1 MPRVSVPNPGFARPP
16 EGVQSFLG
24 RPGERLKR
32 PLFTARRARGWLIGG
47 LRMVALAAVLVWSAF
62 PIALIV
68 LSSLRLPRD
77 IFSAGSRFTFTVTTQ
92 NYVNLWKRWP
102 DFFHNLLNSVWVS
115 LGATALTLVIS
126 FLAGYVY
133 SRRAGKLLTASAF
146 FMILV
151 RLLPP
156 IVITLPLFPAIN
168 WLMLNDTRAVLI
180 LLYTAFFLS
189 LGTWIMKAFID
200 QLPRELEEAAAMDGA
215 GLWQTLW
222 RIVLPLSYAGLIA
235 TSVFI
240 MVFAWNDFL
249 FAFIFTAVDAKTAP
263 LVISEMVGAI
273 DGVDWGIL
281 FAAATLQLVPILVF
295 VLLVQKYLIAG
306 LTAGTVKG

>member
-1 MPRVSVPNPGFARPP
+1 MPRVSAPNPGFARPP

-24 RPGERLKR
+24 RPGERLER
-32 PLFTARRARGWLIGG
+32 PFFTTRRARGWLIGG

-77 IFSAGSRFTFTVTTQ
+77 IFSTGSRFVFTVTTQ

-189 LGTWIMKAFID
+189 LGSWIMKAFID

-222 RIVLPLSYAGLIA
+222 LIVLPLSYAGLIA

>member
-1 MPRVSVPNPGFARPP
+1 MLRAKPFFTLRR
-16 EGVQSFLG
+16 G
-24 RPGERLKR
+24 R
-32 PLFTARRARGWLIGG
+32 AWLVGG
-47 LRMVALAAVLVWSAF
+47 LRMLALAAVLVWSVF
-62 PIALIV
+62 PIALMV
-68 LSSLRLPRD
+68 SSSLRLPKD
-77 IFSAGSRFTFTVTTQ
+77 IFSGGSSLLFSPTTQ
-92 NYVNLWKRWP
+92 NYVNLWQRWP
-102 DFFHNLLNSVWVS
+102 DFFHNLLNSLVVS
-115 LGATALTLVIS
+115 VGATALTLVIS

-133 SRRAGKLLTASAF
+133 SRRDGRLLTASAF

-168 WLMLNDTRAVLI
+168 WLMLNDTKAVLI

-189 LGTWIMKAFID
+189 LGAWIMKAFID
-200 QLPRELEEAAAMDGA
+200 QLPRELEEAAAIDGA

-281 FAAATLQLVPILVF
+281 FAAATLQLIPILLF

>member
-1 MPRVSVPNPGFARPP
+1 MRDAPRSPAI
-16 EGVQSFLG
+16 
-24 RPGERLKR
+24 
-32 PLFTARRARGWLIGG
+32 RRAQHLLVGAA
-47 LRMVALAAVLVWSAF
+47 RMLALAAVVVWSAF
-62 PIALIV
+62 PIMLIV
-68 LSSLRLPRD
+68 MGSLRLPRD
-77 IFSAGSRFTFTVTTQ
+77 IFSDKNLFFFTPTVL

-102 DFFHNLLNSVWVS
+102 DFFHNLQNSLEIA

-133 SRRAGKLLTASAF
+133 ARRQSRLLTASAF

-156 IVITLPLFPAIN
+156 IVLTLPLFPAVN
-168 WLMLNDTRAVLI
+168 WLMLNDTRTVLV
-180 LLYTAFFLS
+180 LLYCAFFLS

-200 QLPRELEEAAAMDGA
+200 QLPIELEEAAAIDGSS
-215 GLWQTLW
+215 LWQTLW
-222 RIVLPLSYAGLIA
+222 HIVLPLSHAGLIA

-240 MVFAWNDFL
+240 LVFAWNDFL

-281 FAAATLQLVPILVF
+281 FAAATLQLLPILVF

-306 LTAGTVKG
+306 LSAGASKG

>member
-1 MPRVSVPNPGFARPP
+1 MLRTRRPIT
-16 EGVQSFLG
+16 
-24 RPGERLKR
+24 RRRLR
-32 PLFTARRARGWLIGG
+32 QWLFGA
-47 LRMVALAAVLVWSAF
+47 LRMLALAVVLLWSVF

-68 LSSLRLPRD
+68 GASLRSPRD
-77 IFSAGSRFTFTVTTQ
+77 IFSSSFAWFLTPTTQ

-102 DFFHNLLNSVWVS
+102 DFFHNLANSLVIA

-133 SRRAGKLLTASAF
+133 SRRDSRLLTASAF

-156 IVITLPLFPAIN
+156 IVITLPLFPAVN
-168 WLMLNDTRAVLI
+168 WLLLNDTRTVLV
-180 LLYTAFFLS
+180 LLYCAFFVS
-189 LGTWIMKAFID
+189 LGSWIMKAFID
-200 QLPRELEEAAAMDGA
+200 QLPRELEEAAAIDGA
-215 GLWQTLW
+215 GLLQTLW
-222 RIVLPLSYAGLIA
+222 LIVLPLSYAGLIA

>member
-1 MPRVSVPNPGFARPP
+1 MSHALPVLRIAPRLR
-16 EGVQSFLG
+16 
-24 RPGERLKR
+24 RRLV
-32 PLFTARRARGWLIGG
+32 LA
-47 LRMVALAAVLVWSAF
+47 LRMLALGAVLVWSGY
-62 PIALIV
+62 PIV
-68 LSSLRLPRD
+68 LLVSASIRPPRD
-77 IFSAGSRFTFTVTTQ
+77 VFGVGPFSPTLV
-92 NYVNLWKRWP
+92 NYRNLWERWP
-102 DFFHNLLNSVWVS
+102 DFFGNLLNSLVIS
-115 LGATALTLVIS
+115 LCATALTLVVA

-133 SRRAGKLLTASAF
+133 SRRLSRVLTASAF

-168 WLMLNDTRAVLI
+168 WLQLNDTKLVLV
-180 LLYTAFFLS
+180 LLYCAFFVS
-189 LGTWIMKAFID
+189 LGTWIMKAFVD
-200 QLPRELEEAAAMDGA
+200 QLPRELEEAAAIDGA
-215 GLWQTLW
+215 GLRQTLW
-222 RIVLPLSYAGLIA
+222 RVVLPLSHAGLIA

-281 FAAATLQLVPILVF
+281 FAAATLQLLPILVF
-295 VLLVQKYLIAG
+295 VLMVQKYLIAG

>member
-1 MPRVSVPNPGFARPP
+1 M
-16 EGVQSFLG
+16 
-24 RPGERLKR
+24 
-32 PLFTARRARGWLIGG
+32 ARRRRPFNARNVRRALAHA
-47 LRMVALAAVLVWSAF
+47 LRMLALAAVLLWSGF
-62 PIALIV
+62 PILLV
-68 LSSLRLPRD
+68 VWSSLRQPRD
-77 IFSAGSRFTFTVTTQ
+77 IFAGGGNLLALTTR
-92 NYVNLWKRWP
+92 NYVNLWQRWP
-102 DFFHNLLNSVWVS
+102 DFFHNLVNSLVIALS
-115 LGATALTLVIS
+115 ATALTLVVS

-133 SRRAGKLLTASAF
+133 SRRDGRLLTATAF

-156 IVITLPLFPAIN
+156 IVITLPLFPAVN
-168 WLMLNDTRAVLI
+168 WLLLNDTRTVLVI
-180 LLYTAFFLS
+180 LYCAFFLS
-189 LGTWIMKAFID
+189 LGTWIMKAFVD
-200 QLPRELEEAAAMDGA
+200 QLPRELEEAAAIDGA
-215 GLWQTLW
+215 GLWQTL
-222 RIVLPLSYAGLIA
+222 RLIVLPLSYAGLIA

-295 VLLVQKYLIAG
+295 VILVQKYLIAG

>member
-1 MPRVSVPNPGFARPP
+1 MAGPR
-16 EGVQSFLG
+16 
-24 RPGERLKR
+24 R
-32 PLFTARRARGWLIGG
+32 PLTLRRAGRWLMHA
-47 LRMVALAAVLVWSAF
+47 LRMLALAAVMLWSGF
-62 PIALIV
+62 PILLV
-68 LSSLRLPRD
+68 VMSSLRPPRD
-77 IFSAGSRFTFTVTTQ
+77 IFGGGSLLSLTTR
-92 NYVNLWKRWP
+92 NYVNLWERWP
-102 DFFHNLLNSVWVS
+102 DFFHNLANSLVIA
-115 LGATALTLVIS
+115 LCATALTLVVS

-133 SRRAGKLLTASAF
+133 SRRDGRLLTASAF

-156 IVITLPLFPAIN
+156 IVITLPLFPAVN
-168 WLMLNDTRAVLI
+168 WLLLNDTRTVLVI
-180 LLYTAFFLS
+180 LYCAFFLS

-200 QLPRELEEAAAMDGA
+200 QLPRELEEAAAIDGA
-215 GLWQTLW
+215 GLFQTLW
-222 RIVLPLSYAGLIA
+222 LIVLPLSYAGLIA

-281 FAAATLQLVPILVF
+281 FAAATLQLMPILVF
-295 VLLVQKYLIAG
+295 VILVQKYLIAG

>member
-1 MPRVSVPNPGFARPP
+1 MHDATPSRRWRQLRRGLIAGARM
-16 EGVQSFLG
+16 L
-24 RPGERLKR
+24 
-32 PLFTARRARGWLIGG
+32 
-47 LRMVALAAVLVWSAF
+47 ALAVVLVWSAF
-62 PIALIV
+62 PIALLV
-68 LSSLRLPRD
+68 LGSLRMPRD
-77 IFSAGSRFTFTVTTQ
+77 IFSEKNLFLFTPTLQ
-92 NYVNLWKRWP
+92 NYVNLWQRWP
-102 DFFHNLLNSVWVS
+102 DFFHNLVNSLLIA

-133 SRRAGKLLTASAF
+133 ARRQGRMLTASAF
-146 FMILV
+146 FMIMV

-156 IVITLPLFPAIN
+156 IVLTLPLFPAIN
-168 WLMLNDTRAVLI
+168 WLMLNDTRTVLI
-180 LLYTAFFLS
+180 LLYSAFFLS

-200 QLPRELEEAAAMDGA
+200 QLPIELEEAAAIDGSS
-215 GLWQTLW
+215 LWQTLW
-222 RIVLPLSYAGLIA
+222 HIILPLSHAGLIA

-263 LVISEMVGAI
+263 VVISEMVGAI

-281 FAAATLQLVPILVF
+281 FAAATLQLLPILVF

-306 LTAGTVKG
+306 LSAGASKG

>member
-1 MPRVSVPNPGFARPP
+1 MAAR
-16 EGVQSFLG
+16 S
-24 RPGERLKR
+24 R
-32 PLFTARRARGWLIGG
+32 PLTVRRLRRWLVHA
-47 LRMVALAAVLVWSAF
+47 LRMLALAAVLLWSGF
-62 PIALIV
+62 PILLV
-68 LSSLRLPRD
+68 VVSSLRPPRD
-77 IFSAGSRFTFTVTTQ
+77 IFAGGGGGGLLSSLTTR
-92 NYVNLWKRWP
+92 NYVNLWERWP
-102 DFFHNLLNSVWVS
+102 DFFDNLVNSLVVALS
-115 LGATALTLVIS
+115 ATALTLVVS

-133 SRRAGKLLTASAF
+133 SRRDGRLLTASAF

-156 IVITLPLFPAIN
+156 IVITLPLFPAVN
-168 WLMLNDTRAVLI
+168 WLLLNDTRTVLVI
-180 LLYTAFFLS
+180 LYCAFFLS

-200 QLPRELEEAAAMDGA
+200 QLPRELEEAAAIDGA
-215 GLWQTLW
+215 SLWQTL
-222 RIVLPLSYAGLIA
+222 RLIVLPLSYAGLIA

-263 LVISEMVGAI
+263 LVISEMVSAI

-281 FAAATLQLVPILVF
+281 FAAATLQLLPILVF
-295 VLLVQKYLIAG
+295 VILVQKYLIAG

>member
-1 MPRVSVPNPGFARPP
+1 VAAP
-16 EGVQSFLG
+16 EFS
-24 RPGERLKR
+24 R
-32 PLFTARRARGWLIGG
+32 TARQLRRLLLAL
-47 LRMVALAAVLVWSAF
+47 LRMSALALVLLWSAF

-68 LSSLRLPRD
+68 IGSVRPAAQ
-77 IFSAGSRFTFTVTTQ
+77 IFSEKNLVAFSATTQ

-102 DFFHNLLNSVWVS
+102 DFFHNLANSLLIA
-115 LGATALTLVIS
+115 LGATALTLVVS

-133 SRRAGKLLTASAF
+133 ARRQGRWLTASAF

-156 IVITLPLFPAIN
+156 IVLTLPLFPAVN
-168 WLMLNDTRAVLI
+168 WLMLNDTRTVLI
-180 LLYTAFFLS
+180 VLYCAFFVS

-200 QLPRELEEAAAMDGA
+200 QLPLELEEAAAIDGST
-215 GLWQTLW
+215 LWQTLW
-222 RIVLPLSYAGLIA
+222 HIILPLSHAGLIA

-263 LVISEMVGAI
+263 VVISEMVGAI

-281 FAAATLQLVPILVF
+281 FAAATCQLLPILVF

-306 LTAGTVKG
+306 LAAGAAKG

>member
-1 MPRVSVPNPGFARPP
+1 MAAGRRP
-16 EGVQSFLG
+16 VTV
-24 RPGERLKR
+24 RRL
-32 PLFTARRARGWLIGG
+32 RRWLVNA
-47 LRMVALAAVLVWSAF
+47 LRMLALVAVLVWSGF
-62 PIALIV
+62 PILLV
-68 LSSLRLPRD
+68 VFSSLRPPRD
-77 IFSAGSRFTFTVTTQ
+77 IFGGGGSLLSLTTR
-92 NYVNLWKRWP
+92 NYTNLWERWP
-102 DFFHNLLNSVWVS
+102 DFFHNLVNSLVIALS
-115 LGATALTLVIS
+115 ATALTLVVS

-133 SRRAGKLLTASAF
+133 SRRDSRALTASAF

-156 IVITLPLFPAIN
+156 IVITLPLFPAVN
-168 WLMLNDTRAVLI
+168 WLMLNDTRTVLVI
-180 LLYTAFFLS
+180 LYCAFFVS

-200 QLPRELEEAAAMDGA
+200 QLPRELEEAAAIDGA
-215 GLWQTLW
+215 GLWQTL
-222 RIVLPLSYAGLIA
+222 RLVVLPLSYAGMIA

-295 VLLVQKYLIAG
+295 VILVQKYLIAG

>member
-1 MPRVSVPNPGFARPP
+1 MPLPKRAFSR
-16 EGVQSFLG
+16 Q
-24 RPGERLKR
+24 RL
-32 PLFTARRARGWLIGG
+32 RRALVHG
-47 LRMVALAAVLVWSAF
+47 LRMTALAAVLLWSAF
-62 PIALIV
+62 PIALMV
-68 LSSLRLPRD
+68 LASLRPPRD
-77 IFSAGSRFTFTVTTQ
+77 IFSTSLNFISTATTH

-102 DFFHNLLNSVWVS
+102 DFFHNLGNSLVVA
-115 LGATALTLVIS
+115 LGATALTLLLS

-133 SRRAGKLLTASAF
+133 SRRQGRLLTASAF

-156 IVITLPLFPAIN
+156 IVLTLPLFPAIN
-168 WLMLNDTRAVLI
+168 WLLLNDTRSVLV
-180 LLYTAFFLS
+180 LLYCAFFLS
-189 LGTWIMKAFID
+189 LGSWIMKTFID
-200 QLPRELEEAAAMDGA
+200 QLPRELEEAAAIDGA
-215 GLWQTLW
+215 SLAQILWL
-222 RIVLPLSYAGLIA
+222 IVLPLSYAGLIA

-295 VLLVQKYLIAG
+295 VLLAQKHLIAG
-306 LTAGTVKG
+306 LAAGAMKG

>member
-1 MPRVSVPNPGFARPP
+1 M
-16 EGVQSFLG
+16 L
-24 RPGERLKR
+24 
-32 PLFTARRARGWLIGG
+32 
-47 LRMVALAAVLVWSAF
+47 WSGF
-62 PIALIV
+62 PILLVV
-68 LSSLRLPRD
+68 LSSLRQPRD
-77 IFSAGSRFTFTVTTQ
+77 IFDGGGSLLSLTTR
-92 NYVNLWKRWP
+92 NYTNLWERWP
-102 DFFHNLLNSVWVS
+102 DFFDNLANSLVIALS
-115 LGATALTLVIS
+115 ATALTLVVS

-133 SRRAGKLLTASAF
+133 SRRDGRLLTASAF

-156 IVITLPLFPAIN
+156 IVITLPLFPAVN
-168 WLMLNDTRAVLI
+168 WLMLNDTRTVLVI
-180 LLYTAFFLS
+180 LYCAFFLS

-200 QLPRELEEAAAMDGA
+200 QLPRELEEAAAIDGA
-215 GLWQTLW
+215 GLWQTL
-222 RIVLPLSYAGLIA
+222 RLVVLPLSYAGLIA

-281 FAAATLQLVPILVF
+281 FAAATLQLLPILVF

>member
-1 MPRVSVPNPGFARPP
+1 MTVSR
-16 EGVQSFLG
+16 
-24 RPGERLKR
+24 RPG
-32 PLFTARRARGWLIGG
+32 LFSPRMRRRAVLA
-47 LRMVALAAVLVWSAF
+47 LRMVALAAVLVWSGY
-62 PIALIV
+62 PIFLLVSASI
-68 LSSLRLPRD
+68 RQPRD
-77 IFSAGSRFTFTVTTQ
+77 VFGVGPFSPTLV
-92 NYVNLWKRWP
+92 NYRNLWERWP
-102 DFFHNLLNSVWVS
+102 DFFGNLLNSLIIS
-115 LGATALTLVIS
+115 LCATALTLVVA

-133 SRRAGKLLTASAF
+133 SRRNSRVLTASAF

-156 IVITLPLFPAIN
+156 IVITLPLFPAVN
-168 WLMLNDTRAVLI
+168 WLQLNDTKLVLV
-180 LLYTAFFLS
+180 LLYCAFFVS

-200 QLPRELEEAAAMDGA
+200 QLPRELEEAAAIDGA
-215 GLWQTLW
+215 GLRQTLW
-222 RIVLPLSYAGLIA
+222 RVVLPLSHAGLIA

-281 FAAATLQLVPILVF
+281 FAAATLQLLPVLVF
-295 VLLVQKYLIAG
+295 VLMVQKYLIAG

>member
-1 MPRVSVPNPGFARPP
+1 M
-16 EGVQSFLG
+16 
-24 RPGERLKR
+24 
-32 PLFTARRARGWLIGG
+32 RRASPALIRRRLRRGAVNV
-47 LRMVALAAVLVWSAF
+47 LRMLALAAVLVWSTF
-62 PIALIV
+62 PIV
-68 LSSLRLPRD
+68 LMVVASLRPPRD
-77 IFSAGSRFTFTVTTQ
+77 IFSTRLDFIATAGVQ

-102 DFFHNLLNSVWVS
+102 DFFDNLGNSLVIS
-115 LGATALTLVIS
+115 LIATLLTLLVS

-133 SRRAGKLLTASAF
+133 SRREGRLLTASAF

-156 IVITLPLFPAIN
+156 IVLTLPLFPAVN
-168 WLMLNDTRAVLI
+168 WLRLNDTRTVLV
-180 LLYTAFFLS
+180 LLYCAFFVS

-200 QLPRELEEAAAMDGA
+200 QLPRELEEASAIDGA
-215 GLWQTLW
+215 SLSQTLW
-222 RIVLPLSYAGLIA
+222 RIVLPLSHAALIA

-263 LVISEMVGAI
+263 LVISEMVGAV

-295 VLLVQKYLIAG
+295 VLLAQKYLIAG
-306 LTAGTVKG
+306 LAAGTVKG

>member
-1 MPRVSVPNPGFARPP
+1 MAAPDFSHATRKLR
-16 EGVQSFLG
+16 
-24 RPGERLKR
+24 RL
-32 PLFTARRARGWLIGG
+32 LLAL
-47 LRMVALAAVLVWSAF
+47 LRMSALALVLLWSAF

-68 LSSLRLPRD
+68 LGSVRPAAQIFAEKNLFA
-77 IFSAGSRFTFTVTTQ
+77 FSATTQ

-102 DFFHNLLNSVWVS
+102 DFFHNLANSLLIA
-115 LGATALTLVIS
+115 LGATALTLVVS

-133 SRRAGKLLTASAF
+133 ARRQGRWLTASAF

-156 IVITLPLFPAIN
+156 IVLTLPLFPAVN
-168 WLMLNDTRAVLI
+168 WLMLNDTRTVLI
-180 LLYTAFFLS
+180 VLYCAFFVS

-200 QLPRELEEAAAMDGA
+200 QLPLELEEAAAIDGST
-215 GLWQTLW
+215 LWQTLW
-222 RIVLPLSYAGLIA
+222 HIILPLSHAGLIA

-263 LVISEMVGAI
+263 VVISEMVGAI

-281 FAAATLQLVPILVF
+281 FAAATCQLLPILVF

-306 LTAGTVKG
+306 LSAGAAKG

>member
-1 MPRVSVPNPGFARPP
+1 MPRTSLDR
-16 EGVQSFLG
+16 
-24 RPGERLKR
+24 RRLRK
-32 PLFTARRARGWLIGG
+32 AVIHA
-47 LRMVALAAVLVWSAF
+47 LRMLALAAVLLWSAF
-62 PIALIV
+62 PILLMVTA
-68 LSSLRLPRD
+68 SLRAPRD
-77 IFSAGSRFTFTVTTQ
+77 VFSTSLDLLATASTQ

-102 DFFHNLLNSVWVS
+102 DFFQNLGNSLVIA
-115 LGATALTLVIS
+115 LGATALTLALS

-133 SRRAGKLLTASAF
+133 SRREGRLFTASAF

-156 IVITLPLFPAIN
+156 IVITLPLFPAVN
-168 WLMLNDTRAVLI
+168 WLRLNDTRSVLI
-180 LLYTAFFLS
+180 VLYCAFFLS

-200 QLPRELEEAAAMDGA
+200 QLPRELDEASAIDGA
-215 GLWQTLW
+215 SLAQTLW
-222 RIVLPLSYAGLIA
+222 QVILPLSHAGLIA

-263 LVISEMVGAI
+263 LVISEMVGAV

-281 FAAATLQLVPILVF
+281 FAAATLQLLPILLF
-295 VLLVQKYLIAG
+295 VWLAQKYLIAG
-306 LTAGTVKG
+306 LSAGTVKG

>member
-1 MPRVSVPNPGFARPP
+1 M
-16 EGVQSFLG
+16 
-24 RPGERLKR
+24 
-32 PLFTARRARGWLIGG
+32 
-47 LRMVALAAVLVWSAF
+47 
-62 PIALIV
+62 
-68 LSSLRLPRD
+68 SSL
-77 IFSAGSRFTFTVTTQ
+77 TTR
-92 NYVNLWKRWP
+92 NYVNLWERWP
-102 DFFHNLLNSVWVS
+102 DFFDNLVNSLVVALS
-115 LGATALTLVIS
+115 ATALTLVVS

-133 SRRAGKLLTASAF
+133 SRRDGRLLTASAF

-156 IVITLPLFPAIN
+156 IVITLPLFPAVN
-168 WLMLNDTRAVLI
+168 WLLLNDTRTVLVI
-180 LLYTAFFLS
+180 LYCAFFLS

-200 QLPRELEEAAAMDGA
+200 QLPRELEEAAAIDGA
-215 GLWQTLW
+215 SLWQTL
-222 RIVLPLSYAGLIA
+222 RLIVLPLSYAGLIA

-281 FAAATLQLVPILVF
+281 FAAATLQLLPILVF
-295 VLLVQKYLIAG
+295 VILVQKYLIAG

>member
-1 MPRVSVPNPGFARPP
+1 MQRRSPAAIRR
-16 EGVQSFLG
+16 
-24 RPGERLKR
+24 RL
-32 PLFTARRARGWLIGG
+32 RRGAVNA
-47 LRMVALAAVLVWSAF
+47 LRMLALAAVLVWSAF
-62 PIALIV
+62 PIV
-68 LSSLRLPRD
+68 LMVVASLRPPRD
-77 IFSAGSRFTFTVTTQ
+77 IFSTRLDFIATAGVQ

-102 DFFHNLLNSVWVS
+102 DFFGNLGNSLVIS
-115 LGATALTLVIS
+115 ISATLLTLLVS

-133 SRRAGKLLTASAF
+133 SRREGRLLTASAF

-156 IVITLPLFPAIN
+156 IVLTLPLFPAVN
-168 WLMLNDTRAVLI
+168 WLRLNDTRTVLV
-180 LLYTAFFLS
+180 LLYCAFFVS

-200 QLPRELEEAAAMDGA
+200 QLPRELEEASAIDGA
-215 GLWQTLW
+215 SLAQTLW
-222 RIVLPLSYAGLIA
+222 RIVLPLSHAALIA

-263 LVISEMVGAI
+263 LVISEMVGAV

-295 VLLVQKYLIAG
+295 VLLAQKYLIAG
-306 LTAGTVKG
+306 LAAGTVKG

>member
-1 MPRVSVPNPGFARPP
+1 MPRRKPA
-16 EGVQSFLG
+16 
-24 RPGERLKR
+24 
-32 PLFTARRARGWLIGG
+32 FTTRSARRGLIGL
-47 LRMVALAAVLVWSAF
+47 LRMLALGAVLVWSAF
-62 PIALIV
+62 PIFLIV
-68 LSSLRLPRD
+68 SASLRLPKD
-77 IFSAGSRFTFTVTTQ
+77 IFSTGSSFFFSPTTQ

-102 DFFHNLLNSVWVS
+102 DFFHNLLNSLMVS

-133 SRRAGKLLTASAF
+133 SRRDGKLLTASAF

-168 WLMLNDTRAVLI
+168 WLMLNDTKLVLV

-189 LGTWIMKAFID
+189 LGSWIMKAFID

>member
-1 MPRVSVPNPGFARPP
+1 MPAR
-16 EGVQSFLG
+16 ESSS
-24 RPGERLKR
+24 
-32 PLFTARRARGWLIGG
+32 TARRARRWVAGAARMAALG
-47 LRMVALAAVLVWSAF
+47 LVLVWSAF

-68 LSSLRLPRD
+68 LGSLRSPRE
-77 IFSAGSRFTFTVTTQ
+77 IFSEKNLFAFTATTQ
-92 NYVNLWKRWP
+92 NYANLWKRWP
-102 DFFHNLLNSVWVS
+102 DFFHNLLNS
-115 LGATALTLVIS
+115 LEIALAATALTLVVS

-133 SRRAGKLLTASAF
+133 ARRQGRLLTGSAF

-156 IVITLPLFPAIN
+156 IVLTLPLFPAVN
-168 WLMLNDTRAVLI
+168 WLMLNDTRTVLV
-180 LLYTAFFLS
+180 LLYCAFFLS

-200 QLPRELEEAAAMDGA
+200 QLPVELEEAAAIDGSS
-215 GLWQTLW
+215 LWQTLW
-222 RIVLPLSYAGLIA
+222 HIVLPLSHAGLIA

-249 FAFIFTAVDAKTAP
+249 FAFIFTAVNAKTAP

-281 FAAATLQLVPILVF
+281 FAAATCQLLPILVF

-306 LTAGTVKG
+306 LSAGTSKG

>member
-1 MPRVSVPNPGFARPP
+1 MSSLSEPGVYGSRWRQRIVGA
-16 EGVQSFLG
+16 
-24 RPGERLKR
+24 
-32 PLFTARRARGWLIGG
+32 
-47 LRMVALAAVLVWSAF
+47 LRMAALGVVLVWSGY
-62 PIALIV
+62 PILLLVSA
-68 LSSLRLPRD
+68 SLRPPRD
-77 IFSAGSRFTFTVTTQ
+77 VFGLGAFTPTLV
-92 NYVNLWKRWP
+92 NYQNLWKRWP
-102 DFFHNLLNSVWVS
+102 DFFGNLLNSLVVS
-115 LGATALTLVIS
+115 LSATALTLIVA

-133 SRRAGKLLTASAF
+133 SRRSGRLLTASAF
-146 FMILV
+146 FMIVV

-156 IVITLPLFPAIN
+156 IVITLPLFPAVN
-168 WLMLNDTRAVLI
+168 WLALNDTQLVLV
-180 LLYTAFFLS
+180 LLYCAFFVS

-200 QLPRELEEAAAMDGA
+200 QLPRELEESAAIDGA
-215 GLWQTLW
+215 NLRQTLW
-222 RIVLPLSYAGLIA
+222 HVILPLSYAGLIA

-281 FAAATLQLVPILVF
+281 FAAATLQLLPILVF

-306 LTAGTVKG
+306 LTAGTTKG

>member
-1 MPRVSVPNPGFARPP
+1 MTASRRQSMLSPWLRRRVVLA
-16 EGVQSFLG
+16 
-24 RPGERLKR
+24 
-32 PLFTARRARGWLIGG
+32 
-47 LRMVALAAVLVWSAF
+47 LRMVALAAVLVWSGY
-62 PIALIV
+62 PIFLLVSASI
-68 LSSLRLPRD
+68 RPPREVFGVGP
-77 IFSAGSRFTFTVTTQ
+77 FSPTLV
-92 NYVNLWKRWP
+92 NYRNLWERWP
-102 DFFHNLLNSVWVS
+102 DFFGNLLNSLVIS
-115 LGATALTLVIS
+115 LSATALTLVVA

-133 SRRAGKLLTASAF
+133 SRRSSRVLTASAF

-156 IVITLPLFPAIN
+156 IVITLPLFPAVN
-168 WLMLNDTRAVLI
+168 WLQLNDTKLVLV
-180 LLYTAFFLS
+180 LLYCAFFVS

-200 QLPRELEEAAAMDGA
+200 QLPRELEEAAAIDGA
-215 GLWQTLW
+215 SLRQTLW
-222 RIVLPLSYAGLIA
+222 RVVLPLSHAGLIA

-281 FAAATLQLVPILVF
+281 FEAATLQLLPILVF
-295 VLLVQKYLIAG
+295 VLMVQKYLIAG

>member
-1 MPRVSVPNPGFARPP
+1 MTSISEPAVFGSRWRHRVVLA
-16 EGVQSFLG
+16 
-24 RPGERLKR
+24 
-32 PLFTARRARGWLIGG
+32 
-47 LRMVALAAVLVWSAF
+47 LRMVALAAVLVWSGY
-62 PIALIV
+62 PILLLI
-68 LSSLRLPRD
+68 SASLRPPRD
-77 IFSAGSRFTFTVTTQ
+77 VFGLGAFSPTLV
-92 NYVNLWKRWP
+92 NYQNLWKRWP
-102 DFFHNLLNSVWVS
+102 DFFGNLLNSLTIS
-115 LGATALTLVIS
+115 LSATALTLLVA

-133 SRRAGKLLTASAF
+133 SRRNSRLLTSSAF

-156 IVITLPLFPAIN
+156 IVITLPLFPAVN
-168 WLMLNDTRAVLI
+168 WLSLNDTKLVLV
-180 LLYTAFFLS
+180 LLYCAFFVS

-200 QLPRELEEAAAMDGA
+200 QLPRELEESAAIDGA
-215 GLWQTLW
+215 GLRQTLW
-222 RIVLPLSYAGLIA
+222 HVILPLSYAGLIA

-281 FAAATLQLVPILVF
+281 FAAATLQLLPILVF

-306 LTAGTVKG
+306 LTAGTTKG

>member
-1 MPRVSVPNPGFARPP
+1 MA
-16 EGVQSFLG
+16 G
-24 RPGERLKR
+24 RNQPVN
-32 PLFTARRARGWLIGG
+32 ARRVRRWVVTG
-47 LRMVALAAVLVWSAF
+47 LRMLALAAVMVWSGF
-62 PIALIV
+62 PILLV
-68 LSSLRLPRD
+68 VVSSLRPPRD
-77 IFSAGSRFTFTVTTQ
+77 IFGGGGSLLDLTTR
-92 NYVNLWKRWP
+92 NYVNLWQRWP
-102 DFFHNLLNSVWVS
+102 DFFHNLANSLVIA
-115 LGATALTLVIS
+115 LCATALTLVVS

-133 SRRAGKLLTASAF
+133 SRRDGRLLTGSAF

-156 IVITLPLFPAIN
+156 IVITLPLFPAVN
-168 WLMLNDTRAVLI
+168 WLLLNDTRTVLVI
-180 LLYTAFFLS
+180 LYCAFFLS

-200 QLPRELEEAAAMDGA
+200 QLPRELEEAAAIDGA
-215 GLWQTLW
+215 GLLQTL
-222 RIVLPLSYAGLIA
+222 RLIVLPLSYAGLIA

-281 FAAATLQLVPILVF
+281 FAAATLQLVPILIF
-295 VLLVQKYLIAG
+295 VVLVQKYLIAG

>member
-1 MPRVSVPNPGFARPP
+1 MPAAELSPVFR
-16 EGVQSFLG
+16 
-24 RPGERLKR
+24 RLKR
-32 PLFTARRARGWLIGG
+32 WLAGAG
-47 LRMVALAAVLVWSAF
+47 RMAALALVLVWSAF

-68 LSSLRLPRD
+68 LASLRMPND
-77 IFSAGSRFTFTVTTQ
+77 IFSEKGLLPFSATTQ

-102 DFFHNLLNSVWVS
+102 DFFHNMLNSLEIA

-126 FLAGYVY
+126 FLAGHVY
-133 SRRAGKLLTASAF
+133 ARRRGRLLTASAF

-156 IVITLPLFPAIN
+156 IVLTLPLFPAVN
-168 WLMLNDTRAVLI
+168 WLMLNDTRTVLVI
-180 LLYTAFFLS
+180 LYCAFFLS

-200 QLPRELEEAAAMDGA
+200 QLPIELEEAAAIDGSSM
-215 GLWQTLW
+215 WQTLW
-222 RIVLPLSYAGLIA
+222 HIVLPLSHAGLIA

-263 LVISEMVGAI
+263 LVLSEMVGAI

-281 FAAATLQLVPILVF
+281 FAAATCQLLPILVF

-306 LTAGTVKG
+306 LAAGASKG

>member
-1 MPRVSVPNPGFARPP
+1 M
-16 EGVQSFLG
+16 
-24 RPGERLKR
+24 
-32 PLFTARRARGWLIGG
+32 I
-47 LRMVALAAVLVWSAF
+47 
-62 PIALIV
+62 
-68 LSSLRLPRD
+68 SS
-77 IFSAGSRFTFTVTTQ
+77 G
-92 NYVNLWKRWP
+92 
-102 DFFHNLLNSVWVS
+102 

-133 SRRAGKLLTASAF
+133 ARRQGRWLTASAF
-146 FMILV
+146 FMIMV

-156 IVITLPLFPAIN
+156 IVLTLPLFPAIN
-168 WLMLNDTRAVLI
+168 WLMLNDTRTVLI
-180 LLYTAFFLS
+180 LLYSAFFLS

-200 QLPRELEEAAAMDGA
+200 QLPIELEEAAAIDGSS
-215 GLWQTLW
+215 LWQTLW
-222 RIVLPLSYAGLIA
+222 HIILPLSHAGLIA

-263 LVISEMVGAI
+263 VVISEMVGAI

-281 FAAATLQLVPILVF
+281 FAAATLQLLPILVF

-306 LTAGTVKG
+306 LSAGASKG

>member
-1 MPRVSVPNPGFARPP
+1 MSSVSEPVVYGSRWRQRIVGA
-16 EGVQSFLG
+16 
-24 RPGERLKR
+24 
-32 PLFTARRARGWLIGG
+32 
-47 LRMVALAAVLVWSAF
+47 LRMVALGVVLVWSGY
-62 PIALIV
+62 PILLLVSA
-68 LSSLRLPRD
+68 SLRPPRD
-77 IFSAGSRFTFTVTTQ
+77 VFGLGAFTPTLV
-92 NYVNLWKRWP
+92 NYQNLWKRWP
-102 DFFHNLLNSVWVS
+102 DFFGNLLNSLVVS
-115 LGATALTLVIS
+115 LSATALTLIVA

-133 SRRAGKLLTASAF
+133 SRRSGRLLTASAF
-146 FMILV
+146 FMIVV

-156 IVITLPLFPAIN
+156 IVITLPLFPAVN
-168 WLMLNDTRAVLI
+168 WLALNDTQLVLV
-180 LLYTAFFLS
+180 LLYCAFFVS

-200 QLPRELEEAAAMDGA
+200 QLPRELEESAAIDGA
-215 GLWQTLW
+215 NLRQTLW
-222 RIVLPLSYAGLIA
+222 HVILPLSYAGLIA

-281 FAAATLQLVPILVF
+281 FAAATLQLLPILVF

-306 LTAGTVKG
+306 LTAGTTKG

>member
-1 MPRVSVPNPGFARPP
+1 M
-16 EGVQSFLG
+16 
-24 RPGERLKR
+24 
-32 PLFTARRARGWLIGG
+32 ARRRRPFNARNVRRALAHA
-47 LRMVALAAVLVWSAF
+47 LRMLALAAVLLWSGF
-62 PIALIV
+62 PILLV
-68 LSSLRLPRD
+68 VWSSLRQPRD
-77 IFSAGSRFTFTVTTQ
+77 IFAGGGNLLALTTR
-92 NYVNLWKRWP
+92 NYVNLWQRWP
-102 DFFHNLLNSVWVS
+102 DFFHNLVNSLVIALS
-115 LGATALTLVIS
+115 ATALTLVVS

-133 SRRAGKLLTASAF
+133 SRRDGRLLTASAF

-156 IVITLPLFPAIN
+156 IVITLPLFPAVN
-168 WLMLNDTRAVLI
+168 WLLLNDTRTVLVI
-180 LLYTAFFLS
+180 LYCAFFLS
-189 LGTWIMKAFID
+189 LGTWIMKAFVD
-200 QLPRELEEAAAMDGA
+200 QLPRELEEAAAIDGA
-215 GLWQTLW
+215 GLWQTL
-222 RIVLPLSYAGLIA
+222 RLIVLPLSYAGLIA

-295 VLLVQKYLIAG
+295 VILVQKYLIAG

>member
-1 MPRVSVPNPGFARPP
+1 MA
-16 EGVQSFLG
+16 
-24 RPGERLKR
+24 ERKR
-32 PLFTARRARGWLIGG
+32 PLNTRRVKRGLVHA
-47 LRMVALAAVLVWSAF
+47 LRLVALAAVLLWSGF
-62 PIALIV
+62 PILLV
-68 LSSLRLPRD
+68 LWSSLRQPRD
-77 IFSAGSRFTFTVTTQ
+77 IFAGGGNLLSLTTR
-92 NYVNLWKRWP
+92 NYVNLWQRWP
-102 DFFHNLLNSVWVS
+102 DFFHNLANSLVIALS
-115 LGATALTLVIS
+115 ATALTLVVS

-133 SRRAGKLLTASAF
+133 SRRDGRLLTASAF
-146 FMILV
+146 YMILV

-156 IVITLPLFPAIN
+156 IVITLPLFPAVN
-168 WLMLNDTRAVLI
+168 WLLLNDTRTVLVI
-180 LLYTAFFLS
+180 LYCAFFLS
-189 LGTWIMKAFID
+189 LGTWIMKAFVD
-200 QLPRELEEAAAMDGA
+200 QLPRELEEAAAIDGA

-222 RIVLPLSYAGLIA
+222 LIVLPLSYAGLIA

-281 FAAATLQLVPILVF
+281 FAAATLQLVPILIF
-295 VLLVQKYLIAG
+295 VILVQKYLIAG

>member
-1 MPRVSVPNPGFARPP
+1 MPRARPIW
-16 EGVQSFLG
+16 LD
-24 RPGERLKR
+24 
-32 PLFTARRARGWLIGG
+32 RRTRRVLVNA

-62 PIALIV
+62 PILLMVTA
-68 LSSLRLPRD
+68 SLRPPRD
-77 IFSAGSRFTFTVTTQ
+77 VFSTSWDFLAKAGPQ
-92 NYVNLWKRWP
+92 NYTNLWKRWP
-102 DFFHNLLNSVWVS
+102 EFFHNLGNSLVIA
-115 LGATALTLVIS
+115 LGATALTLAVS

-133 SRRAGKLLTASAF
+133 SRRQGRLLTASAF

-156 IVITLPLFPAIN
+156 IVLTLPLFPAIN
-168 WLMLNDTRAVLI
+168 WLHLNDTRTVLI
-180 LLYTAFFLS
+180 LLYCAFFVS

-200 QLPRELEEAAAMDGA
+200 QLPRELDEASAIDGA
-215 GLWQTLW
+215 SLAQTL
-222 RIVLPLSYAGLIA
+222 RLVILPLSHAGLIA

-281 FAAATLQLVPILVF
+281 FAAATLQLLPILLF
-295 VLLVQKYLIAG
+295 VLLAQKYLIAG
-306 LTAGTVKG
+306 LTAGTVKQ

>member
-1 MPRVSVPNPGFARPP
+1 MATRRPP
-16 EGVQSFLG
+16 PLRRRLQRAGVTL
-24 RPGERLKR
+24 
-32 PLFTARRARGWLIGG
+32 
-47 LRMVALAAVLVWSAF
+47 LRMLALAAVLLWSGF
-62 PIALIV
+62 PILLV
-68 LSSLRLPRD
+68 MWSSLRPPRD
-77 IFSAGSRFTFTVTTQ
+77 IFGGGGSLSALTSQ
-92 NYVNLWKRWP
+92 NYINLWQRWP
-102 DFFHNLLNSVWVS
+102 DFFHNLVNSLVIA
-115 LGATALTLVIS
+115 LCATALTLVVS

-133 SRRAGKLLTASAF
+133 SRRDGRLLTASAF

-156 IVITLPLFPAIN
+156 IVITLPLFPAVN
-168 WLMLNDTRAVLI
+168 WLLLNDTRTVLVV
-180 LLYTAFFLS
+180 LYCAFFLS

-200 QLPRELEEAAAMDGA
+200 QLPRELEEAAAIDGA
-215 GLWQTLW
+215 GLWQTL
-222 RIVLPLSYAGLIA
+222 RLIVLPLSYAGLIA

-240 MVFAWNDFL
+240 MVFSWNDFL

-281 FAAATLQLVPILVF
+281 FAAASLQLLPILVF
-295 VLLVQKYLIAG
+295 VVLVQKYLIAG

>member
-1 MPRVSVPNPGFARPP
+1 MPRAEVSR
-16 EGVQSFLG
+16 
-24 RPGERLKR
+24 
-32 PLFTARRARGWLIGG
+32 TARRWRARFVTG
-47 LRMVALAAVLVWSAF
+47 LRMLALAAVLCWSAY
-62 PIALIV
+62 PVLLIV

-77 IFSAGSRFTFTVTTQ
+77 IFAVGGAGSSIALTTQ
-92 NYVNLWKRWP
+92 NYVNLWQRWP
-102 DFFHNLLNSVWVS
+102 DFFYNLGNSLLVA
-115 LGATALTLVIS
+115 LGATALTLVVS

-133 SRRAGKLLTASAF
+133 SRRSGRLLTASAF

-156 IVITLPLFPAIN
+156 IVLTLPLFPAVN
-168 WLMLNDTRAVLI
+168 WLLLNDTRTVLI
-180 LLYTAFFLS
+180 LLYCAFFVS

-200 QLPRELEEAAAMDGA
+200 QLPRDLDEAAAMDGSTV
-215 GLWQTLW
+215 WQTLW
-222 RIVLPLSYAGLIA
+222 HILLPLSHAGLIA

-263 LVISEMVGAI
+263 LVLSEMVGAI

-281 FAAATLQLVPILVF
+281 FAAATLQLLPILVF
-295 VLLVQKYLIAG
+295 VLLVQKYLIAS
-306 LTAGTVKG
+306 LSAGASKG